1 MRICKTYYF
10 FPLHNGSRAQYS
22 TTDGRA
28 LPDDCLPS
36 LGLSFVS
43 GAVKH
48 LSGEGRERYHTQSPQ
63 CEYCNVPLQ
72 DNVNVGSK
80 TPMCPVPRGFDQKT
94 QEHCNND
101 DDRWLRVNAVGTT

>member
-1 MRICKTYYF
+1 MRICKRIIF
-10 FPLHNGSRAQYS
+10 FHCAMAPELNIPQQL
-22 TTDGRA
+22 DGRA

-72 DNVNVGSK
+72 DNVNVDSK
-80 TPMCPVPRGFDQKT
+80 SYILTPMCPVPRGFDQKT

-101 DDRWLRVNAVGTT
+101 DDRCYA